1 MCYTPAGGALKVH
14 DCMTAQLAE
23 LFQYRELLRNLVI
36 RDLKLRYRNSIFG
49 FLWSLLN
56 PILMM
61 VVFTFVFTVL
71 LGNQGIPKFPVFIL
85 IGILAW
91 NLHTSCLPSATASV
105 VSAPPLINKIYF
117 PRIMLPASVVLANA
131 VNFLLSMIAFIII
144 ALVFSVHFTGS
155 LLLFPVILAAQLLF
169 SLGLAFIVS
178 TLNVFYRDAQI
189 ILETVILAWFFLT
202 PIFYRMEDLF
212 PSYAR
217 LVYILNPLA
226 SIIEAYRAVLY
237 LGGTP
242 DLYFLGR
249 TFATCLAVAVIGFA
263 VFQYY
268 APRLSE
274 EL

>member
-1 MCYTPAGGALKVH
+1 MCYTPAGDALKAH
-14 DCMTAQLAE
+14 DCMTAQIAE

-36 RDLKLRYRNSIFG
+36 RDLKLRYRDSIFG

-71 LGNQGIPKFPVFIL
+71 LGNQGIPNFPVFIL

-91 NLHTSCLPSATASV
+91 NLHTSCLASATTSV
-105 VSAPPLINKIYF
+105 VSAAPLINKIYF

-131 VNFLLSMIAFIII
+131 VNFLLSMIAFVII
-144 ALVFSVHFTGS
+144 ALIFSVHFTGS

-178 TLNVFYRDAQI
+178 TLNVFYRDTQI
-189 ILETVILAWFFLT
+189 ILETIILAWFFLT

-217 LVYILNPLA
+217 LVYILNPVA

-249 TFATCLAVAVIGFA
+249 TFATCLAVAVVGFV

>member
-1 MCYTPAGGALKVH
+1 
-14 DCMTAQLAE
+14 MTAQIAE

-36 RDLKLRYRNSIFG
+36 RDLKLRYRDSIFG

-71 LGNQGIPKFPVFIL
+71 LGNQGIPNFPVFIL

-91 NLHTSCLPSATASV
+91 NLHTSCLASATTSV
-105 VSAPPLINKIYF
+105 VSAAPLINKIYF

-155 LLLFPVILAAQLLF
+155 LLLFPVILATQLLF

-178 TLNVFYRDAQI
+178 TLNVFYRDTQI

-217 LVYILNPLA
+217 LVYILNPVA

-237 LGGTP
+237 LGSTP

-249 TFATCLAVAVIGFA
+249 TFATCLAVAVVGFV